1 MFTEDGMKPTSWL
14 YIGAVILL
22 LLAAAGICVGG
33 FILLGAAGG
42 AQGVTGIGSV
52 GVLLGVIALVAG
64 IVMIVIAARKTKQE
78 TAQNVTLKVDLPGDT
93 KIEEMK
99 CKSCG
104 GTLTA
109 DNIKLVNGAPMVTC
123 PYCNSV
129 YQLTEEP
136 KW

>member
-1 MFTEDGMKPTSWL
+1 MKSTTWM
-14 YIGAVILL
+14 YVGAVILL
-22 LLAAAGICVGG
+22 LLAAAGICLGG
-33 FILLGAAGG
+33 FILLGASGG

-64 IVMIVIAARKTKQE
+64 IVMIVIAARKTKSD